1 MLLLTAHGQ
10 EGVPLDRDASGVQRR
25 SEQAAGGS
33 RDVIR
38 GQGDA

>member
-10 EGVPLDRDASGVQRR
+10 EGVPLDRDASGVQGVGER
-25 SEQAAGGS
+25 AGGIG

-38 GQGDA
+38 R